1 MAQEL
6 ELSQVQV
13 QELELVPLYIL
24 DDHYQYIYQYTLVF
38 FCLSFPYVLLT
49 IFHAPSC

>member
-13 QELELVPLYIL
+13 QELELVTFYIL
-24 DDHYQYIYQYTLVF
+24 DDHYQYICQYTLVYF
-38 FCLSFPYVLLT
+38 YLSFPYILLT
-49 IFHAPSC
+49 FFYAPLR